1 VSMKIF
7 QILILLI
14 CFYFL
19 PKHSWSQDKSKDE
32 SNVHWICP
40 ESVQKLETSTRKP
53 TLQNGY
59 RLQIFLGSLDAAKK
73 YRQEFI
79 VKHPNTQVYLSQN
92 IPDYVLRYGNFL
104 SRNDAREAL
113 KELRKEIPSAFIVD
127 DMVEPPRIDFKD

>member
-1 VSMKIF
+1 MKILN
-7 QILILLI
+7 ILGFLV
-14 CFYFL
+14 CFCHL
-19 PKHSWSQDKSKDE
+19 PLWSIAQGKSSEE

-73 YRQEFI
+73 FRQEYI
-79 VKHPNTQVYLSQN
+79 VNHPNAQVYLSQN

-104 SRNDAREAL
+104 SRNEAREAL
-113 KELRKEIPSAFIVD
+113 KEMRKEIPSAFIVD